1 MSLTQRLRD
10 DMKAALKSKAELR
23 LSTIRLL
30 ISSLGYAQ
38 IEKGRELSD
47 DEALAVVSKAAK
59 QRRETIEM
67 AKSGGRSDIAARE
80 AEELSVIEEYLPP
93 ALAVEEIEAAARELA
108 AGMGLSDP
116 KERGKLVGAL
126 MKRFPGRLDG
136 KLAGSIAESVLR
148 A

>member
-10 DMKAALKSKAELR
+10 DMKAALKSRSELR
-23 LSTIRLL
+23 LATIRLL
-30 ISSLGYAQ
+30 ISALGYAQ
-38 IEKGRELSD
+38 IEKGRELTD

-67 AKSGGRSDIAARE
+67 AKSGGRSDIAEKE
-80 AEELSVIEEYLPP
+80 AAELGIIEEYLPP
-93 ALAVEEIEAAARELA
+93 ALAVEEIEAAAKELA
-108 AGMGLSDP
+108 TAMGLTDP

-148 A
+148 V